1 MSARMLAFLTV
12 LRASRSA
19 GAPRRTIEGK
29 ATRRAAAGYDRAVPE
44 MSGGGDRRRDHQHP
58 ALDPRTPT
66 APLGRKP
73 GGVFFCAG
81 ARVTAAGMRGFPGH

>member
-44 MSGGGDRRRDHQHP
+44 MSGVVIGGETISTRH
-58 ALDPRTPT
+58 
-66 APLGRKP
+66 
-73 GGVFFCAG
+73 
-81 ARVTAAGMRGFPGH
+81 